1 MVTTSGLVLIE
12 LPVFWL
18 VIVMG
23 LCTVAG
29 VLAGREW
36 ERGRVR
42 DVENHPDNVE
52 GELGRPWTLM
62 DEVGGPDV
70 LRCTPL
76 HPSWRA
82 EVHEGA
88 RIAGQGE
95 GESEGEGTSMVC
107 PNCGITWREMP

>member
-36 ERGRVR
+36 ERGR
-42 DVENHPDNVE
+42 
-52 GELGRPWTLM
+52 
-62 DEVGGPDV
+62 